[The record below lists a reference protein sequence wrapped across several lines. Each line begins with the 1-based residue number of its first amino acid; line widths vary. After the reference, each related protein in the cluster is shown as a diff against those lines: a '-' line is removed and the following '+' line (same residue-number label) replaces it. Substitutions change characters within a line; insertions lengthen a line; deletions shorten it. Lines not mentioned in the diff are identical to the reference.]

1 VDFVEPIV
9 SNIVNVFILKG
20 SSILIESLTLNI
32 DMSSEKISRYEYI
45 LLVDIQVFFPLE
57 TSTPR
62 NSEIKGPTSQFRSAR
77 D

>member
-32 DMSSEKISRYEYI
+32 DMSSEKISRYVGYF
-45 LLVDIQVFFPLE
+45 L
-57 TSTPR
+57 
-62 NSEIKGPTSQFRSAR
+62 
-77 D
+77 